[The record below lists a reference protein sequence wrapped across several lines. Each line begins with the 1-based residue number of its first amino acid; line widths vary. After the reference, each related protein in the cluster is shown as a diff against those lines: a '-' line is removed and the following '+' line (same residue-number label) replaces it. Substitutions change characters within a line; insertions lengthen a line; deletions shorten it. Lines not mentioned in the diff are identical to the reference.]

1 MDLLK
6 WRYSFSIS
14 FWILLTF
21 PMRWST
27 FSSFIFIDQADII
40 LGLEGWFS
48 LLHGPLTGVRGIH
61 ICIRFFFPSLGRCM
75 KTV

>member
-1 MDLLK
+1 MEIFL
-6 WRYSFSIS
+6 FNSI
-14 FWILLTF
+14 LDTPHF

-40 LGLEGWFS
+40 LGLKGWFS

-61 ICIRFFFPSLGRCM
+61 MCIRFFFPLMISIAPF
-75 KTV
+75 